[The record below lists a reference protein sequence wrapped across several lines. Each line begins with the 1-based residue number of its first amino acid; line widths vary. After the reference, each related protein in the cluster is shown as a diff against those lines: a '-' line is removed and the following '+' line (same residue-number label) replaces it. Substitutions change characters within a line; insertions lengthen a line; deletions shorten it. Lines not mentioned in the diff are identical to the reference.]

1 MPATEAYRRR
11 LVPLETDTDFEA
23 RRIWINY
30 QPSRARAN
38 SMNSGRGFWGL
49 RPSPKDFDGIDEAL
63 VQQFAE
69 GRHRTAKTKAD
80 GSRREC
86 RKLKLP
92 QEFVL
97 YSLRYTALTR
107 FGQSRTDAFTI
118 LRIAGA
124 VVGRHILVIR
134 SPLF

>member
-1 MPATEAYRRR
+1 
-11 LVPLETDTDFEA
+11 
-23 RRIWINY
+23 
-30 QPSRARAN
+30 
-38 SMNSGRGFWGL
+38 MNSGRGFWVL

-63 VQQFAE
+63 VQQFSE
-69 GRHRTAKTKAD
+69 GRHRTKTKAH

-97 YSLRYTALTR
+97 YSLRYTVLTR
-107 FGQSRTDAFTI
+107 SGQSRTDAFTI
-118 LRIAGA
+118 SRIAGA

-134 SPLF
+134 